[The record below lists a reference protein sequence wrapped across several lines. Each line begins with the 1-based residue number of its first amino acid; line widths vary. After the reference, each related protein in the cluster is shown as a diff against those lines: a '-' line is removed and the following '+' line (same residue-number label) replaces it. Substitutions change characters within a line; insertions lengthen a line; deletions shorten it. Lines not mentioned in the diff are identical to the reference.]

1 MAQLAAAVANVAWVT
16 GVSAYDAVL
25 IAVVSVMGEHA
36 NALARMR
43 ECLDLKAWRHCNAIY
58 SLISG
63 WAK

>member
-43 ECLDLKAWRHCNAIY
+43 ECLDLKA
-58 SLISG
+58 
-63 WAK
+63 